1 MKCPKCKSKIGL
13 RFHEQALLERGYAQ
27 GLCCFICGFW
37 LNGQEQEAL
46 FRLKQCRSRRRN

>member
-27 GLCCFICGFW
+27 GFCCFICGFW

-46 FRLKQCRSRRRN
+46 FRLKQCRSRRRS